1 MIRSPWDVESIQDFQ
16 FYNCPSCVFMH
27 KDESEFVQHALDVHP
42 DCNKFILKLYFGEED
57 ATEED
62 TNDHQNRITS
72 DEKNDKPDK
81 VLEDD
86 FAHNEVTE
94 KIQNEYFEIDES
106 IETNAIGN
114 PVDNAETI
122 NDDDDDIE
130 DFIENGHEG
139 KIGNDDQIEV
149 KVDKDDFNAEI
160 EEIDENNCNVDNV
173 KAEDVTLEHVAKVDT
188 RENECHIYN
197 RTFRLVSAFRLH
209 NLALHPE
216 DILKTEKCDVCGNTF
231 YTKKLLEVH
240 MNASDLEH
248 KRNNLDG
255 KFDCPQCYLP
265 YTSELHLV
273 RHYKKE
279 HFKEVSKNIKI
290 KNNTCNICG
299 KLYSG
304 KKSLAEHV
312 NLVHLKLRPFQC
324 HLCEK
329 AFCREYKLQDH
340 ITFCH
345 FGVRNHVCDKCG
357 KSFGSKEDLRVH
369 NNFVHEKLKKVKC
382 EECDR
387 MFNAKPALSRHVATV
402 HRKEKHILCDTCGKE
417 FYCERELKQHLISH
431 GPKPTLLCKIC
442 GKNLNYP
449 SNLAFHMKTHNPL
462 NKKET

>member
-1 MIRSPWDVESIQDFQ
+1 MYKHREEIGNPWDVDSIQDFQ

-27 KDESEFVQHALDVHP
+27 KDESDFVQHALDVHP
-42 DCNKFILKLYFGEED
+42 ECNKFVLKLYFGEG
-57 ATEED
+57 AMEEVD
-62 TNDHQNRITS
+62 KTYQQNHVTTH
-72 DEKNDKPDK
+72 EKPDK
-81 VLEDD
+81 VLDED
-86 FAHNEVTE
+86 FAENEVKE
-94 KIQNEYFEIDES
+94 NIQNEFFEIEIS
-106 IETNAIGN
+106 AIEN
-114 PVDNAETI
+114 PVDNA
-122 NDDDDDIE
+122 DDIE
-130 DFIENGHEG
+130 DS

-149 KVDKDDFNAEI
+149 KVDADDFDAEI
-160 EEIDENNCNVDNV
+160 KEFDENDCNVANV
-173 KAEDVTLEHVAKVDT
+173 IAEEATLENVAKLD
-188 RENECHIYN
+188 RKENECHICN
-197 RTFRLVSAFRLH
+197 KTFRLVSAFRLH

-216 DILKTEKCDVCGNTF
+216 DVFRTIKCDVCENTF

-240 MNASDLEH
+240 LNASDLEH
-248 KRNNLDG
+248 ERNDLDG
-255 KFDCPQCYLP
+255 KFDCPQCSLP

-279 HFKEVSKNIKI
+279 HFKEVSKNIKM
-290 KNNTCNICG
+290 KQNTCNICG

-304 KKSLAEHV
+304 KKTLAEHV
-312 NLVHLKLRPFQC
+312 NTVHLKLKPFQC

-329 AFCREYKLQDH
+329 AFFREYKLQDH

-382 EECDR
+382 EECDK
-387 MFNAKPALSRHVATV
+387 MFNAKSALSRHVATV

-462 NKKET
+462 NKKKPKN